1 MWAQDKHTR
10 EWQLVPVAEA
20 SAVLEGHVTATLHD
34 DADVTEADVRVT
46 NAVAI
51 GEPFATLIPSGRK
64 NGGGSV
70 PCDVC
75 AADGANGSFVDENG
89 MQYHTIQPATDTFQ
103 GICIKYRITAT
114 ELRRANNTLGTNL
127 QLSPKRLLIPR
138 RSLNGIADVGRQKRE
153 LSKEEL
159 IASFMSSIWGTES
172 LQGRSNQQKLSHSE
186 ARCYLELADW
196 DLSEAIR
203 NARADLNCQW
213 IERERVYG
221 IAVLH
226 WDNERARLL
235 QASWGEVKPKTA
247 R

>member
-20 SAVLEGHVTATLHD
+20 SLVLEEHVTATLHD
-34 DADVTEADVRVT
+34 DVDVTEADVGVT

-51 GEPFATLIPSGRK
+51 GEPFATLVPSGRK

-70 PCDVC
+70 PCDVR

-114 ELRRANNTLGTNL
+114 ELRRANNMLGTNL

-138 RSLNGIADVGRQKRE
+138 RSLNGIADVGRQKRRTNCIFYVVHLGYRIVARE
-153 LSKEEL
+153 KQSAE
-159 IASFMSSIWGTES
+159 TES
-172 LQGRSNQQKLSHSE
+172 FRGSLLFGIGRLG
-186 ARCYLELADW
+186 LE
-196 DLSEAIR
+196 
-203 NARADLNCQW
+203 
-213 IERERVYG
+213 
-221 IAVLH
+221 
-226 WDNERARLL
+226 
-235 QASWGEVKPKTA
+235 
-247 R
+247 